1 WGEQM
6 RVIEKIIFDA
16 PYFEEF
22 EEFEKYITKESG
34 LKGNNLIQ
42 PLRVLLTGSEKSEP
56 KLSEI
61 YPLIKS
67 YILEVAS

>member
-1 WGEQM
+1 MIESFDEFRDYI
-6 RVIEKIIFDA
+6 RVK
-16 PYFEEF
+16 
-22 EEFEKYITKESG
+22 SG
-34 LKGNNLIQ
+34 LEGESLSK
-42 PLRVLLTGSEKSEP
+42 PLQILLTGSENSP